1 MIDMEKVKALFI
13 IFLAGLMYAF
23 GYKVAVTAS
32 DLRFEELKS
41 KYANDYAALLQKKI
55 ESERTQKELRQRIET
70 NYLVELEGQKQSYET
85 LLTDLHT
92 NFKPSWVS
100 NCPDDCSSVPR
111 TNGNTADVVCY
122 TRTELQRKL
131 VETMAIGQKA
141 DELAVKYNAL
151 LRLYETQNE
160 ELKKVNDVRS
170 NQVKAGR

>member
-1 MIDMEKVKALFI
+1 MEKVKVLFI

-55 ESERTQKELRQRIET
+55 DSERTQKELRQRIET
-70 NYLVELEGQKQSYET
+70 NYLVELERQKQSYET

-92 NFKPSWVS
+92 NFKPSGVS
-100 NCPDDCSSVPR
+100 NCPDDRSSVSR
-111 TNGNTADVVCY
+111 TNDNTADVVCY
-122 TRTELQRKL
+122 RKGELQARIAKS
-131 VETMAIGQKA
+131 MAIGQRC
-141 DELAVKYNAL
+141 DDLAVRYNAL